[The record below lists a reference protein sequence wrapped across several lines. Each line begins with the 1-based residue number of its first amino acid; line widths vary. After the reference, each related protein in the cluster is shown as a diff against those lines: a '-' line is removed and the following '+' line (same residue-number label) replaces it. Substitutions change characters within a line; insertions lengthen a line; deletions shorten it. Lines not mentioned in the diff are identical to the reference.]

1 MKITKQQLRR
11 IIREE
16 KAKIRRKQLNESVT
30 DMRKYEDMIE
40 NFTFEVTEMFRRD
53 MESMIE
59 EDPEAFSQT
68 PQEWDKEV
76 MSATG
81 VLDRE
86 ISLAI
91 VKAIQA
97 VEAELVNGGFG
108 AQR

>member
-1 MKITKQQLRR
+1 MKITKRQLRR

-76 MSATG
+76 MSATN

-86 ISLAI
+86 VSLAI
-91 VKAIQA
+91 AKAIQA
-97 VEAELVNGGFG
+97 VEAELINGGFG
-108 AQR
+108 A